1 MQYSFK
7 AALAL
12 FLHTN
17 MLSVTLRLS
26 AKKNNYRA
34 TMRSIIP
41 VSATDTNYLILCLNG

>member
-26 AKKNNYRA
+26 AKK
-34 TMRSIIP
+34 IIIEQP
-41 VSATDTNYLILCLNG
+41 CARLFQFLQLIRITQSFA